1 MVPGLQ
7 VRAHRRMMERMSNP
21 SLRLARLADADVL
34 AVMSRDLIEQGLGWS
49 WTPARLRRSMAD
61 PQTNVVVQDGP
72 DGDFAGFGVMR
83 YGESEAHLLL
93 LAVDPACRRQGT
105 GSALLGWLER
115 SAQVAGI
122 AQIQL
127 EARVTNVSAR
137 AFYRFHGYR
146 ETRLVPGY
154 YRGREASVRFVKDL
168 RLGQAERL

>member
-1 MVPGLQ
+1 MP
-7 VRAHRRMMERMSNP
+7 NP
-21 SLRLARLADADVL
+21 PIRLARLADADLL

-49 WTPARLRRSMAD
+49 WTAARLRRSMAD
-61 PQTNVVVQDGP
+61 VQTNVVVQEGAAR
-72 DGDFAGFGVMR
+72 GDVAGFGVMR
-83 YGESEAHLLL
+83 YGDTEAHLLL
-93 LAVDPACRRQGT
+93 LAVDPTARRQGT
-105 GSALLGWLER
+105 GSALLAWLER
-115 SAQVAGI
+115 SAQVAGT
-122 AQIQL
+122 AQILL